1 MSLSKM
7 KFDTTEIPFPKT
19 FSVSESNIQEE
30 QQAEGGRSI
39 IQRVRQGVIAATI
52 STTALSDVV
61 KTYKEFSKKDSFVFT
76 FYDPLTETQI
86 EKTVHM
92 EDFHYDLVEKSQD
105 FTVTNGIYNVSCV
118 LREF

>member
-7 KFDTTEIPFPKT
+7 KFDTTEMPFPKN
-19 FSVSESNIQEE
+19 FSVAENNIQEE

-39 IQRVRQGVIAATI
+39 IQRVRQGVLEASI
-52 STTALSDVV
+52 STTALSDVL
-61 KTYKEFSKKDSFVFT
+61 KTYMEFSKKDSFVFT
-76 FYDPLTETQI
+76 YYDPLTETQI

-92 EDFHYDLVEKSQD
+92 EGFNYALVEKSQD
-105 FTVTNGIYNVSCV
+105 FSVTNGIYVINCV